1 MKHNYI
7 FRGWW
12 RWMNRI
18 AIPKIKHAG
27 YKYKKIDSNSAEL
40 QILVY
45 DMSEQDASSLDY
57 GLELS
62 DNNRG
67 NYKGFEQVSQ
77 NNIKENLMKQ
87 DRMNS
92 GDKIKFKNPL
102 NHDKGIASKVN
113 RSTIKKIIK
122 VGDQVSANK
131 LSLMVG
137 DYFKKVKTPVEVA
150 ILDSKI
156 AVPIQLITLR
166 ENTMK
171 EQRMQS
177 GNSKNFPLL
186 ENKLRKLVQAE
197 IAKTKLNESSNP
209 EGDRKIGKFIQTLAM
224 QWDIP
229 QIDAARY
236 VFQYIKRRYGSEF

>member
-87 DRMNS
+87 DRM
-92 GDKIKFKNPL
+92 
-102 NHDKGIASKVN
+102 
-113 RSTIKKIIK
+113 
-122 VGDQVSANK
+122 Q
-131 LSLMVG
+131 
-137 DYFKKVKTPVEVA
+137 
-150 ILDSKI
+150 
-156 AVPIQLITLR
+156 
-166 ENTMK
+166 
-171 EQRMQS
+171 
-177 GNSKNFPLL
+177 LL

-197 IAKTKLNESSNP
+197 IAKKNLNEGMDSETLDPILDDARTAIFNMQTKGGYSYA
-209 EGDRKIGKFIQTLAM
+209 GRKLAA
-224 QWDIP
+224 ICLEK
-229 QIDAARY
+229 IDAARTALTEY
-236 VFQYIKRRYGSEF
+236 LKGNAKI